1 MKFASDDSSSA
12 WIRGFCT
19 ALADL
24 YRHDPGVGAKSLVR
38 AAREAGVS
46 LTAAKAAGVP
56 RDGPPHS
63 TQRWSCLVTD
73 RVFEPGEHAEAQEEM
88 RKQNSRVLFD
98 GRTLLVECVFR
109 TIVDPNVLASRL
121 RQACAGPQ
129 LRMIIGG
136 LERRGRDAAF
146 LTKSF
151 INTDETIMEIGARLA
166 GMSPKPE
173 RVEISL
179 VARRDADK
187 IWAEVHRMQDG
198 GD

>member
-1 MKFASDDSSSA
+1 
-12 WIRGFCT
+12 
-19 ALADL
+19 
-24 YRHDPGVGAKSLVR
+24 
-38 AAREAGVS
+38 
-46 LTAAKAAGVP
+46 
-56 RDGPPHS
+56 
-63 TQRWSCLVTD
+63 VTD